1 MGALEALLQRVSAL
15 ADAIPEL
22 AELDLNPVVVS
33 ATDAV
38 AVDVRIRLAP
48 VTLRPDV
55 RRLRGP

>member
-1 MGALEALLQRVSAL
+1 MSAL